1 MRPTHPTFLSWGHRL
16 GVALAALPALFLA
29 PCVAFAQNS
38 GDDPGNPDAEGLTE
52 MLQAGSDSGMDLFQL
67 LQTGGWIMAVLA
79 LLSIV
84 VVTLA
89 LYYTLALTER
99 RLAPPDL
106 VLQFRHLL
114 MDGRIDDVARICQA
128 RKGMLCE
135 VILSGITEGREG
147 PGSNVFRPEAV
158 GAAMEQTGRREAD
171 LLMRKVRYFSEI
183 ATVSPMLGL
192 LGTVI
197 GMIRAFNG
205 IAFSMGA
212 VKQVMLASAVS
223 QALITTAA
231 GLIVAIPAM
240 ALYFIFRGRLQTLL
254 GRVEVSAV
262 AINDMIVRA
271 AQLSAQGQNRYE
283 TDA

>member
-1 MRPTHPTFLSWGHRL
+1 MEL
-16 GVALAALPALFLA
+16 
-29 PCVAFAQNS
+29 
-38 GDDPGNPDAEGLTE
+38 LT
-52 MLQAGSDSGMDLFQL
+52 AGSDSGMSLFELVHQ
-67 LQTGGWIMAVLA
+67 GGVVMGVLVA
-79 LLSIV
+79 LSIV
-84 VVTLA
+84 VVALA
-89 LYYTLALTER
+89 LYYALALTER

-106 VLQFRHLL
+106 ILQFRHLL
-114 MDGRIDDVARICQA
+114 LDGRIDDVARICQA

-171 LLMRKVRYFSEI
+171 NLMRKVRYFSEI
-183 ATVSPMLGL
+183 ATISPMLGL

-205 IAFSMGA
+205 MAFSFGE
-212 VKQVMLASAVS
+212 VKQVLLASAVS

-240 ALYFIFRGRLQTLL
+240 ALYFIFRGRLQSLL

-262 AINDMIVRA
+262 AINDLIVRA
-271 AQLSAQGQNRYE
+271 AHQTGSGQNRYE
-283 TDA
+283 QD